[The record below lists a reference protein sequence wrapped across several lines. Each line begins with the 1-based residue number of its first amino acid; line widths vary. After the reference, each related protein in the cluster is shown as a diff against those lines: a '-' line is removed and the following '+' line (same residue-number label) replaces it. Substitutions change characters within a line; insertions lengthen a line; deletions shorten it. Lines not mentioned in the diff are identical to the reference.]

1 MKLGIVGLNNFDNG
15 HPFSFSAIV
24 NGYNKKYFKKS
35 KFKNILKYLQLKS
48 KKNFGIANV
57 KITHAWTQDPKI
69 TKSLCKSCYIK
80 NCLKNYK
87 DMVGEIDALII
98 ARDDLHYTISKY
110 FLKRKIPVFVDK
122 PLTTK
127 KKEFNFFKKYIKS
140 GMLMSTSGLRF
151 SKEVNILKNK
161 IKSVG
166 KIKIINAC
174 VVNDFEKYGIHML
187 DILDELKVLKVKKIV
202 KSKKTEIVSYYCNNG
217 LLINIFCLGKV
228 SKIFNLHIVGSKK
241 SLNIDIND
249 NFIAFKNTLTAF
261 VKMVKT
267 KKPIINQASTINV
280 INLLIST
287 MDKKNVKI

>member
-1 MKLGIVGLNNFDNG
+1 
-15 HPFSFSAIV
+15 
-24 NGYNKKYFKKS
+24 
-35 KFKNILKYLQLKS
+35 
-48 KKNFGIANV
+48 
-57 KITHAWTQDPKI
+57 
-69 TKSLCKSCYIK
+69 
-80 NCLKNYK
+80 
-87 DMVGEIDALII
+87 
-98 ARDDLHYTISKY
+98 
-110 FLKRKIPVFVDK
+110 
-122 PLTTK
+122 
-127 KKEFNFFKKYIKS
+127 
-140 GMLMSTSGLRF
+140 
-151 SKEVNILKNK
+151 
-161 IKSVG
+161 
-166 KIKIINAC
+166 
-174 VVNDFEKYGIHML
+174 ML

-267 KKPIINQASTINV
+267 KKPIINPASTINV